1 MDLTNESWSY
11 VTHSWEETSIL
22 DAAGTRVAVIRIS
35 PEVTEDNQQELEGLM
50 EAQAR
55 RIVACV
61 NACKGVDTVRL
72 EDEHAQGYG
81 PREHVQHLK
90 SNREYLHALSVHNIL
105 LRVVPGY
112 DGMGQEVYAKSVD
125 EVVNLLSEYG
135 MRIEELESQRDQA
148 WAELRTIREAIG
160 ANPAESTLDEV
171 ASKLTYNDGA
181 VSKLISQRDNLLSA
195 LELMVERIAE
205 PPDANCSC
213 HLSPP
218 CNDCVDYGGEREAF
232 ETAKA
237 EIAEARNAK

>member
-22 DAAGTRVAVIRIS
+22 DAAGTRVALIRIS
-35 PEVTEDNQQELEGLM
+35 SEVTEDNQKELEDLM

-90 SNREYLHALSVHNIL
+90 SNREYLH
-105 LRVVPGY
+105 
-112 DGMGQEVYAKSVD
+112 
-125 EVVNLLSEYG
+125 

-148 WAELRTIREAIG
+148 WAELRAIREAIG
-160 ANPAESTLDEV
+160 ANPEESLLDEV

>member
-1 MDLTNESWSY
+1 MDLSNESWSY

-35 PEVTEDNQQELEGLM
+35 SEVIEDNQQELEYRM

-61 NACKGVDTVRL
+61 NALVGWDTATL
-72 EDEHAQGYG
+72 ERYAQGG
-81 PREHVQHLK
+81 APGNPNLGQMFSELNIARE
-90 SNREYLHALSVHNIL
+90 
-105 LRVVPGY
+105 
-112 DGMGQEVYAKSVD
+112 
-125 EVVNLLSEYG
+125 
-135 MRIEELESQRDQA
+135 QRDQA
-148 WAELRTIREAIG
+148 WAELRAIREAIG
-160 ANPAESTLDEV
+160 ANPEESTLDEV
-171 ASKLTYNDGA
+171 ASKLTYNDEA

>member
-35 PEVTEDNQQELEGLM
+35 SEVIEDNQQELEYRM

-61 NACKGVDTVRL
+61 NALVGWDTATL
-72 EDEHAQGYG
+72 ERYAQGG
-81 PREHVQHLK
+81 APGNPNLGQKFSELKIAREQRDEIQAHLAK
-90 SNREYLHALSVHNIL
+90 ANDALAV
-105 LRVVPGY
+105 
-112 DGMGQEVYAKSVD
+112 MAE
-125 EVVNLLSEYG
+125 
-135 MRIEELESQRDQA
+135 QRDQA
-148 WAELRTIREAIG
+148 WAELRAIREATG
-160 ANPAESTLDEV
+160 ANPEESTLDEV
-171 ASKLTYNDGA
+171 ASKLTYNDEA

>member
-35 PEVTEDNQQELEGLM
+35 SEVIEDNQQELEYRM

-61 NACKGVDTVRL
+61 NALVGWDTATL
-72 EDEHAQGYG
+72 ERYAQGG
-81 PREHVQHLK
+81 APGNPNLGQMFSELNIARE
-90 SNREYLHALSVHNIL
+90 
-105 LRVVPGY
+105 
-112 DGMGQEVYAKSVD
+112 
-125 EVVNLLSEYG
+125 
-135 MRIEELESQRDQA
+135 QRDQA
-148 WAELRTIREAIG
+148 WAELRAIREAIG
-160 ANPAESTLDEV
+160 ANPEESTLDEV
-171 ASKLTYNDGA
+171 ASKLTYNDEA